1 MSTNQDVCK
10 GAWELGTACGK
21 CARCLQAMP
30 EWLEEVTAQRD
41 SARNS
46 NDYSKTVIA
55 RLVAER
61 DALAAQVGALRKDAE
76 RYRWLRD
83 EHWVEPE
90 AKFRLGL
97 SDTNDAA
104 TYERELDAAIDAKLE
119 VQKP

>member
-41 SARNS
+41 SALNS

-76 RYRWLRD
+76 RYRWLRRGEGWAGVMD
-83 EHWVEPE
+83 GAESVFE
-90 AKFRLGL
+90 GM
-97 SDTNDAA
+97 
-104 TYERELDAAIDAKLE
+104 DAAIDAAMAK
-119 VQKP
+119 VGA